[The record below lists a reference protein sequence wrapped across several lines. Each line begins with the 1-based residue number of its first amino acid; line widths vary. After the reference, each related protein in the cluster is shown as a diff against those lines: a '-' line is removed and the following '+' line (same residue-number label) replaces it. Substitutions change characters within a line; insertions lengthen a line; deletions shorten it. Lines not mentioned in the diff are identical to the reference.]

1 MAKGKKKT
9 TLWVVLAAVILAIFA
24 LGKLG
29 GSEPGTTARQTTA
42 AVTETTVQT
51 TAGTTAK
58 QTAGTAKAKTAA
70 KKKQTAANV
79 PAFSGKPYVMLDNN
93 QPRFSAKDKKRRS
106 AYESYA
112 PLDTWG
118 AVGWPLPACA
128 RRPCP
133 RKSEARSAKCG
144 PAAGTR

>member
-79 PAFSGKPYVMLDNN
+79 PAFSGKPYVVLDDN

-106 AYESYA
+106 
-112 PLDTWG
+112 TVWG

-128 RRPCP
+128 RRLCP

>member
-29 GSEPGTTARQTTA
+29 GSEPDTTARQTTA

-58 QTAGTAKAKTAA
+58 QTAGTAKSKTAA

-79 PAFSGKPYVMLDNN
+79 PAFSGKPYVVLDDN

-112 PLDTWG
+112 PLDSLG

-128 RRPCP
+128 RKLCP

>member
-51 TAGTTAK
+51 TAGT
-58 QTAGTAKAKTAA
+58 AKAKTAA

-79 PAFSGKPYVMLDNN
+79 PAFSRKPYVVLDDN

-112 PLDTWG
+112 PLDSLG
-118 AVGWPLPACA
+118 RCGVAFACLCKETMHHGKV
-128 RRPCP
+128 RGIPIRY
-133 RKSEARSAKCG
+133 
-144 PAAGTR
+144 